1 MKPIDIHKK
10 HCNQELL
17 SRYYDGELVSQ
28 DLHQRIETHLQSCAD
43 CRSMLEDF
51 ARIGHVGRRHT
62 DQAVAALDTEAT
74 TKRILARR
82 PILRGTSVSWRN
94 WFKPSRLFLP
104 VAVTALAL
112 AIYIIPQLFRTQTT
126 NAAPSAIINSF
137 TGSVTSVMFY
147 ETPNTHQ
154 TIIWI
159 SEDAITNGEDDA
171 V

>member
-1 MKPIDIHKK
+1 MKTRPGNPK
-10 HCNQELL
+10 HCDYERL
-17 SRYYDGELVSQ
+17 SRFHDGELSRQESDRVKVHIQ
-28 DLHQRIETHLQSCAD
+28 NCPD
-43 CRSMLEDF
+43 CRQVLADF
-51 ARIGHVGRRHT
+51 DRVGQIGRRHVE
-62 DQAVAALDTEAT
+62 DAVAALDTDAMT
-74 TKRILARR
+74 QRVMARIPTPHRAFRN
-82 PILRGTSVSWRN
+82 WRN

-112 AIYIIPQLFRTQTT
+112 AIYIIPQPFRTEST

-159 SEDAITNGEDDA
+159 SEDAIANGEDDA

>member
-1 MKPIDIHKK
+1 MNAIDTHQRQ
-10 HCNQELL
+10 CNQELL
-17 SRYYDGELVSQ
+17 SRYHDKELTPPEREQV
-28 DLHQRIETHLQSCAD
+28 EAHLEKCPACQSTLA
-43 CRSMLEDF
+43 SF
-51 ARIGHVGRRHT
+51 ARMGHISRRHT
-62 DQAVAALDTEAT
+62 DRAVAALDTEAMA
-74 TKRILARR
+74 KRIIARR
-82 PILRGTSVSWRN
+82 PLPKETSVRWRD

-112 AIYIIPQLFRTQTT
+112 AIYIIPQPFRTQTT

-147 ETPNTHQ
+147 ETPNTRQ

-159 SEDAITNGEDDA
+159 SEDAIANGEDDA

>member
-1 MKPIDIHKK
+1 MKAIDTNQE

-17 SRYYDGELVSQ
+17 SRYHDDELATLERQQV
-28 DLHQRIETHLQSCAD
+28 EAHLEKCPACQSTLA
-43 CRSMLEDF
+43 RF
-51 ARIGHVGRRHT
+51 ARMGRIGRRHT
-62 DQAVAALDTEAT
+62 DRAVAALDAAAMS
-74 TKRILARR
+74 KRILARR
-82 PILRGTSVSWRN
+82 PIARETSMNWRS

-104 VAVTALAL
+104 VAVTAMAL
-112 AIYIIPQLFRTQTT
+112 AIYIIPHSFRTKTT
-126 NAAPSAIINSF
+126 HAAPSAIINSF

-159 SEDAITNGEDDA
+159 SEDAIANGEDDA